1 MKILMPLLFL
11 VLSASAALAGDKSVP
26 VMYGKEKELNGCPSG
41 GEIKAVSK
49 SSTQAV
55 SLRAG
60 PGKSFAAVAKVKV
73 GKTFAMCDSRPGW
86 VGVVVFPNEQDRCDV
101 DVSLDKPL
109 PYKGKCKSGWVA
121 EQFVH
126 QISG

>member
-1 MKILMPLLFL
+1 MKILMPLLIL
-11 VLSASAALAGDKSVP
+11 ILNASTALAGDKSVP
-26 VMYGKEKELNGCPSG
+26 VMYGKEKELDACPSG

-49 SSTQAV
+49 ISTQAV

-60 PGKSFAAVAKVKV
+60 PGKTFAAVAKLKL
-73 GKTFAMCDSRPGW
+73 GQNFAMCDSRPGW
-86 VGVVVFPNEQDRCDV
+86 IGIVVFPNVKDRCGV
-101 DVSLDKPL
+101 DVSVDKPV
-109 PYKGKCKSGWVA
+109 PYKGPCKSGWVA